1 MKKVWHQAHGQI
13 PETGQDKGDADP
25 SQGSGQ
31 QLTPGEGG
39 GVQVE
44 ELAPD
49 SIVGNPGTEA
59 KDLREVSL
67 GRQSQRNKAGLA

>member
-13 PETGQDKGDADP
+13 PETGQGKGDADP

-39 GVQVE
+39 GVQAE
-44 ELAPD
+44 DLAPD
-49 SIVGNPGTEA
+49 SIFRNPGTEG
-59 KDLREVSL
+59 KDLRKVSL
-67 GRQSQRNKAGLA
+67 GRRSQRNKVGLV